1 MTKKE
6 AAEKVAKMMKLAN
19 GSSNEHEAAAAR
31 SQAEKLCKEHGLS
44 ESDLHAG
51 EMAAAF
57 DELVDGVQKFVAGH
71 PSLPAGLFNSS
82 AIVTDVL
89 AKIKAAS
96 ETDKSTRLRQ
106 IATIVRTASFIAG
119 DQPIIAE
126 VKAVL
131 DTALKNHNV
140 TI

>member
-6 AAEKVAKMMKLAN
+6 AAEKVAKLMKLAK
-19 GSSNEHEAAAAR
+19 GSTNEHEAATAK

-44 ESDLHAG
+44 ENDLQSG

-57 DELVDGVQKFVAGH
+57 DELVDGVKKFVAGH
-71 PSLPAGLFNSS
+71 PSLPTGLFNSS

-89 AKIKAAS
+89 AKIKATS
-96 ETDKSTRLRQ
+96 ETDKSARLRQ
-106 IATIVRTASFIAG
+106 IATIVRAASFIAG

>member
-1 MTKKE
+1 MSEPNTMSKE
-6 AAEKVAKMMKLAN
+6 DTAFFVKTLW
-19 GSSNEHEAAAAR
+19 EALLKPDWAR
-31 SQAEKLCKEHGLS
+31 G
-44 ESDLHAG
+44 DLG

-57 DELVDGVQKFVAGH
+57 DELVDGVKKFVAGH
-71 PSLPAGLFNSS
+71 PSLPTGLFNSS

-89 AKIKAAS
+89 AKIKATS
-96 ETDKSTRLRQ
+96 ETDKSTRLCQ
-106 IATIVRTASFIAG
+106 IATIVRAASFIAG